1 MLRVQLDEKLC
12 KRQQDW
18 SCLVVCHTNLKLE
31 ALKLVAHLLGQ
42 LLDLCCKRAGFYF
55 SILLSGTKN
64 AILVFELAF

>member
-12 KRQQDW
+12 KRQQDR
-18 SCLVVCHTNLKLE
+18 SCVVVCHTNL

-55 SILLSGTKN
+55 NILLSGTKN